1 MYKKSLLAS
10 TVCGVSLLLAATAAY
25 PGDDDSNSDRK
36 KKHRPPASEF
46 EFVTIIVERND
57 TDGDTE
63 IVVEA
68 KPDSDDGLRRFVVRS
83 PSNKK
88 VVDVNSA
95 RRVLG
100 MREFAFES
108 PEPAGDAILASYPE
122 GSYTFH
128 GVSTEGERFSGVG
141 VLSHQLPAPIVV
153 GSPMED
159 QELPH
164 SVAHTL
170 LWSQVSEDT
179 SEIFLEFECETEDS
193 AQVLTLNFA
202 PDVMSFEIPA
212 SLLVPG
218 AECQVGIAAIAE
230 TGNKIFTEVP
240 FTTSE

>member
-1 MYKKSLLAS
+1 MKLAKRTTS
-10 TVCGVSLLLAATAAY
+10 VIGAVSCFFAATTAY
-25 PGDDDSNSDRK
+25 SDDDDWD
-36 KKHRPPASEF
+36 KKHQPPASDF

-68 KPDSDDGLRRFVVRS
+68 KPDSDDGLRRFTVRS

-88 VVDVNSA
+88 VVDVKSA
-95 RRVLG
+95 RRVFG

-108 PEPAGDAILASYPE
+108 PEPAGEAILAAYPE

-128 GVSTEGERFSGVG
+128 GVSTDGERFSGVG
-141 VLSHQLPAPIVV
+141 VLSHQLPAPITVL
-153 GSPMED
+153 SPAED
-159 QELPH
+159 DVLPH
-164 SVAHTL
+164 SSAYTL
-170 LWSQVSEDT
+170 EWSQASDA
-179 SEIFLEFECETEDS
+179 SEIFLELECETEES

-218 AECQVGIAAIAE
+218 AECQVGIAALAE
-230 TGNKIFTEVP
+230 SGNKIFTEVP